1 MKMLRYENDS
11 INGWFCDI
19 VSQAFC
25 DTAIA
30 EFNLS
35 AVNSL
40 ELKYTNTPYSEYTVL
55 VVAEFWLGNEVI
67 DYMRTKYGKIDCI
80 INPFYTKID
89 LSTDIP
95 VCLVD
100 HFFRLFVVKA
110 SKFSTIDSDTVATVR
125 PFNFMA
131 NRKRINRHLMIKL
144 LEHFDLVNCAEYT
157 WSGADSN
164 YDLSRIIEELDSIAA
179 PWASQIKS
187 SMLMPVQTQPRW
199 IHTDQD
205 VYKSKLQYQTSN
217 ITSWE
222 QGLNSIFNTTA
233 VSLITESIDYQ
244 SGIGFTEKS
253 MYPVLGLNLPIWVG
267 GKYQASE
274 FEKFGF
280 DVFND
285 IIDHSYQY
293 CDTLIER
300 CYRAIADNR
309 DILSNLDLATEVRSK
324 VMPRLLKNRQLMLQ
338 VSADPSIALQRAVDS
353 VNSWTHVPQLVKDAI
368 YDNVIKR
375 NLFKTST
382 LSEPT

>member
-11 INGWFCDI
+11 INGRFCDI
-19 VSQAFC
+19 VSQIYH
-25 DTAIA
+25 DPAIA
-30 EFNLS
+30 EFQLS
-35 AVNSL
+35 AEKSL
-40 ELKYTNTPYSEYTVL
+40 ELKYTNTLISEYTML
-55 VVAEFWLGNEVI
+55 VVAEFWLSNEVI
-67 DYMRTKYGKIDCI
+67 DYMTTKYGKIDCI
-80 INPFYTKID
+80 LSPFYTKID

-110 SKFSTIDSDTVATVR
+110 SKFSIIDSDAVTTVR

-144 LEHFDLVNCAEYT
+144 LENFDLVNCAEYT

-164 YDLSRIIEELDSIAA
+164 YDLSQIIEELDSIAA

-187 SMLMPVQTQPRW
+187 SMLMPIQTQPRW
-199 IHTDQD
+199 IHT
-205 VYKSKLQYQTSN
+205 QTSKN
-217 ITSWE
+217 EVWE

-233 VSLITESIDYQ
+233 VSLISESIDYQ
-244 SGIGFTEKS
+244 PGIGFTEKS

-285 IIDHSYQY
+285 VIDHSYQY

-353 VNSWTHVPQLVKDAI
+353 INSWTHVPHQVRDVI
-368 YDNVIKR
+368 HDNVIKR
-375 NLFKTST
+375 NILKQA
-382 LSEPT
+382 L